1 LVACF
6 LVRLLIPVTQSLLHD
21 QEELLHTHAPETPV
35 GQIVMKQIHRTL
47 IYLGDIAR
55 YQELHSERAEK
66 DFAHAEEYYLK
77 ALGVV
82 PGSGNPHNQLGVIAQ
97 ASKAECVAVYRFC
110 RALMATHKFANAAE
124 ENLANLFNTNKEA
137 VQHAGP
143 SQDIEARLKALSRSN
158 SRKKRAAISRE
169 RADIIQHVLRRFIR
183 LHGILF
189 QKQSDR
195 ATSSSS
201 AKGSIAKAAQRAM
214 VREDLNADVG
224 GFLHLLPSTLIDI
237 THLLQASCFSDSLLL
252 NLVVVCI
259 FSVDNARAQQRPTS
273 VVLALALLFG
283 LMAKIVDNIPRSLL
297 MVMDTARKTTIRN
310 LIPTTVFCDW
320 LTLQPRHLYPT
331 PANPPQDNACSTF
344 SLLPF

>member
-1 LVACF
+1 
-6 LVRLLIPVTQSLLHD
+6 
-21 QEELLHTHAPETPV
+21 
-35 GQIVMKQIHRTL
+35 MKQIHRTL

-66 DFAHAEEYYLK
+66 DFTHAEEHYLK
-77 ALGVV
+77 ALAVV

-124 ENLANLFNTNKEA
+124 ENLANLFNSNKEA

-143 SQDIEARLKALSRSN
+143 GQDIEARLKALSRSN

-195 ATSSSS
+195 ATGSSSS
-201 AKGSIAKAAQRAM
+201 GKGSKVKAAAQRAI

-259 FSVDNARAQQRPTS
+259 FSVDNARALHRPTS

-297 MVMDTARKTTIRN
+297 MVVDPARKTTIRN

-320 LTLQPRHLYPT
+320 LTLQPRYLYPT
-331 PANPPQDNACSTF
+331 SANPPQDNACSTLVF
-344 SLLPF
+344 SLSALRCGVGDW